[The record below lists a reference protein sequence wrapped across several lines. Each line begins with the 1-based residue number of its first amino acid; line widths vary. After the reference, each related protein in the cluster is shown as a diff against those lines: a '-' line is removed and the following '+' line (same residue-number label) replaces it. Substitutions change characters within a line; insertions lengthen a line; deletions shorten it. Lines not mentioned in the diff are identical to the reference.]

1 MRRAHARVHLPRA
14 AVAGDVADHVRLRAH
29 AGDRDDAGAERAERL
44 KQLRKIGIAVRAR
57 LIRQAGQQRRLRD
70 VRRDDVRARE
80 QAAEG
85 CAHTVVN
92 LGVIAAVVSHDRV
105 DHDQGVRRGDAVE
118 RLCEQLRLLGR
129 GEVAGIDP
137 VDARADALPVVRNGQ
152 HIVRQVA
159 ERPAGELARVR
170 AEHGRGDA
178 GALHARGG
186 DDRQRHGQ
194 RALAEPGQIV
204 DGGNALER
212 R

>member
-1 MRRAHARVHLPRA
+1 MRRTHAHVHLPRA
-14 AVAGDVADHVRLRAH
+14 AVAGDIADHVRLRAH
-29 AGDRDDAGAERAERL
+29 TRDRHDAGAERAERL
-44 KQLRKIGIAVRAR
+44 KQLREIGVAVRAR
-57 LIRQAGQQRRLRD
+57 LVRQTSQQRRLRN

-85 CAHTVVN
+85 CAHPVVD
-92 LGVIAAVVSHDRV
+92 LGIIAAVVGHDRV
-105 DHDQGVRRGDAVE
+105 DHDEGIRRGDAVK
-118 RLCEQLRLLGR
+118 RLREQLRLLR
-129 GEVAGIDP
+129 RSKVAGIHA
-137 VDARADALPVVRNGQ
+137 VDAHADALPVVCDGQ
-152 HIVRQVA
+152 HIIRQIA

-170 AEHGRGDA
+170 AEHGRRNA